1 MKILPLF
8 DSLNHL
14 NKNAESVIIPDL
26 RFKKDFNHTLNFLK
40 SYTGSQGTFNSYRR
54 EAERLLQWCW
64 LIRNKTLPELK
75 HEDIELF
82 VRFCQNPPAT
92 WISVKKCPRFMIKE
106 GLRCPNPDWRP
117 FVVSVSKSARKDGD
131 VPDISEF
138 SLSQGSV
145 QEVFSILSTFFNFL
159 VAEEYMFSN
168 PVALIRQK
176 SKFIR
181 KRQQNAPVRRLSL
194 IQWDAVLRA
203 ADEMAEENPD
213 MHERTRFILSILFG
227 MYLRISELAASERW
241 IPTMNDFARDNNG
254 YWWFTTVGK
263 GNKERQIAV
272 SVSML
277 DSLSRWRKFLG
288 LTALPSP
295 ADNSPLIPRIRGTGP
310 MSDTAPLRRL
320 VQVCFDKAAMRLRAE
335 NQIEEAD
342 NLGAATVH
350 WLRHTG
356 ISEDVKTRP
365 REHVRDDAG
374 HSSSATTDRY
384 IDVELQARYLSAQKK
399 TIEPDVF
406 VKSAE

>member
-1 MKILPLF
+1 MKLLPLF
-8 DSLNHL
+8 DSLDQL
-14 NKNAESVIIPDL
+14 NKNAEIAVLPNL
-26 RFKKDFNHTLNFLK
+26 RFQKDFFHTLNFIK
-40 SYTGSQGTFNSYRR
+40 SYTGSLGTFNSYRR

-64 LIRNKTLPELK
+64 LIQNKTLPELK
-75 HEDIELF
+75 REDIELF

-92 WISVKKCPRFMIKE
+92 WISVKKTPRYIVKE
-106 GLRCPNPDWRP
+106 GLRQPNPEWRP
-117 FVVSVSKSARKDGD
+117 FVVSVSKSARRLGD
-131 VPDISEF
+131 VPDIAEF
-138 SLSQGSV
+138 SLSQGAV
-145 QEVFSILSTFFNFL
+145 QEMFAILSTLFNFL
-159 VAEEYMFSN
+159 LAEEYMSSN

-181 KRQQNAPVRRLSL
+181 KRQLNAPVRRLSL
-194 IQWDAVLRA
+194 LQWDAVLRA
-203 ADEMAEENPD
+203 AEEMAQDNPD

-241 IPTMNDFARDNNG
+241 IPTMNDFAKDSSG

-272 SVSML
+272 SISML

-320 VQVCFDKAAMRLRAE
+320 VQSCFDKAVMLLRAE

-342 NLGAATVH
+342 NLGCATVH

-399 TIEPDVF
+399 TIEPEV
-406 VKSAE
+406 